1 VREQGDPNTSVTA
14 VVGVV
19 SAVLLFVLIVL
30 LQAFF
35 FAQEREETERKVV
48 AVAPEALAQLRA
60 QQQELL
66 HSYRVID
73 EKRGVVAIPI
83 EVAMALVVT
92 EASRGG
98 NTGSQ
103 IPARPR

>member
-1 VREQGDPNTSVTA
+1 MREQGDPNTSVTA

-35 FAQEREETERKVV
+35 YAQEREEQQRKVV
-48 AVAPEALAQLRA
+48 AIAPEALAQLRA

-66 HSYRVID
+66 HSYRLVD
-73 EKRGVVAIPI
+73 EKNGVVGIPI
-83 EVAMALVVT
+83 EDAMALVVA
-92 EASRGG
+92 EAGRGG
-98 NTGSQ
+98 SVGLQAT
-103 IPARPR
+103 ARSR